1 MCTKSTTTPHV
12 KHVLNYSNI
21 EKSNDDSNK
30 MLEGNNLII
39 ADIKHVS
46 IKSEPIKEEE
56 KVVNNQIISK
66 DINLVDNSLL
76 IEKDKKI
83 KDLICENNYLRKKM
97 NELYT
102 ENKFLEEKNQ
112 REMFII
118 NNKHKYDEI
127 LENVKYLNT
136 RITQQFFET
145 NYSEYVLI

>member
-1 MCTKSTTTPHV
+1 MIKLLVKILITT
-12 KHVLNYSNI
+12 
-21 EKSNDDSNK
+21 
-30 MLEGNNLII
+30 
-39 ADIKHVS
+39 
-46 IKSEPIKEEE
+46 
-56 KVVNNQIISK
+56 SK
-66 DINLVDNSLL
+66 
-76 IEKDKKI
+76 
-83 KDLICENNYLRKKM
+83 NNYLRKKM